1 MFGFRYSYHGCCHV
15 FGKPIFSRF
24 KRIYPLCCT
33 NVCKDIFSPV
43 FAKFLQMGNKANKQ
57 D

>member
-24 KRIYPLCCT
+24 KRIYPFCGT
-33 NVCKDIFSPV
+33 NVCKDNFSPV
-43 FAKFLQMGNKANKQ
+43 FAKILQMGNKANKQ